1 MPRSSII
8 RARLHQRANPLR
20 LYRTHRLA
28 ELLDV
33 NPSTIWKWR
42 RRGILPEPVHIGGV
56 HAWTE
61 AQLQAV
67 FDKRLQEA
75 ADAD

>member
-1 MPRSSII
+1 MARSKII
-8 RARLHQRANPLR
+8 RARLRQRANPLR

-28 ELLDV
+28 ELFDV

-42 RRGILPEPVHIGGV
+42 KRGILPEPICFGGV

-61 AQLQAV
+61 PQL
-67 FDKRLQEA
+67 EA
-75 ADAD
+75 LFKKHLEQADA

>member
-1 MPRSSII
+1 MSRSTII

-33 NPSTIWKWR
+33 NPSTIWKWTK
-42 RRGILPEPVHIGGV
+42 RGILPQPVRIGTV
-56 HAWTE
+56 HGWTE
-61 AQLQAV
+61 SQLETLFRQH
-67 FDKRLQEA
+67 LEA
-75 ADAD
+75 ADARD